1 MDILILG
8 YLFFAEDIFLIG
20 FETCDLMIL
29 CESDLTTKNDEKRA
43 RIGEHFVRLRSMVDD
58 LRARDYVRLFQPVIG
73 GGEIMDILGLR
84 PGRAV
89 GDLKQV
95 LKDAVLDGSVPNER
109 EPLIELL
116 KQKASEMGLYANP

>member
-1 MDILILG
+1 M
-8 YLFFAEDIFLIG
+8 
-20 FETCDLMIL
+20 
-29 CESDLTTKNDEKRA
+29 N
-43 RIGEHFVRLRSMVDD
+43 
-58 LRARDYVRLFQPVIG
+58 
-73 GGEIMDILGLR
+73 ILGLR

>member
-1 MDILILG
+1 
-8 YLFFAEDIFLIG
+8 
-20 FETCDLMIL
+20 
-29 CESDLTTKNDEKRA
+29 
-43 RIGEHFVRLRSMVDD
+43 MVDD

-116 KQKASEMGLYANP
+116 KQKASEMGLYVNP